1 MRAVAKR
8 PGEPGKVITIDNDL
22 KALQDY
28 VGGYIETYTISHNV
42 TVICNE
48 EGRILDLPYNV
59 TFVGHRFCGPI
70 LIVGV
75 KGDDF
80 TDCPAPGFIM
90 DVINKGVCHETR

>member
-1 MRAVAKR
+1 MSAVAQR

-70 LIVGV
+70 LIVGI
-75 KGDDF
+75 KGEEF
-80 TDCPAPGFIM
+80 TDCPAPGFIL
-90 DVINKGVCHETR
+90 DAVNRKV